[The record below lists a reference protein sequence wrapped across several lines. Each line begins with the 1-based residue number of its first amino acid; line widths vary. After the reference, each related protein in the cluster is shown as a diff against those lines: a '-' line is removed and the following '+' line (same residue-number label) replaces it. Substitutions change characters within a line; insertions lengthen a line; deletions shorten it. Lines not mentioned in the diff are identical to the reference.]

1 MKGLWWKILGAI
13 LVMFTV
19 AAGLLSDAPTTLG
32 MLDETIRN
40 LFFHVPMWF
49 AMITLLLV
57 ASIYN
62 IMYLNK
68 SKLKNFLVADSL
80 VKVCF
85 VFGLMGII
93 TGSIWA
99 KSTWGHWWTKDA
111 KLNGAAVGMLIYGAY
126 LILGNSIEDK
136 HQRAKILSIYN
147 IFVYP
152 IFIALII
159 VMPKLIDFSAHPG
172 AGDTQGFTVYDMN
185 NNLRKVFYPAVVGWI
200 LMANWIAS
208 LYWRYKIILNDKDE
222 KDSYDNHIA
231 A

>member
-1 MKGLWWKILGAI
+1 
-13 LVMFTV
+13 
-19 AAGLLSDAPTTLG
+19 
-32 MLDETIRN
+32 
-40 LFFHVPMWF
+40 
-49 AMITLLLV
+49 
-57 ASIYN
+57 
-62 IMYLNK
+62 
-68 SKLKNFLVADSL
+68 
-80 VKVCF
+80 
-85 VFGLMGII
+85 
-93 TGSIWA
+93 
-99 KSTWGHWWTKDA
+99 
-111 KLNGAAVGMLIYGAY
+111 MLIYGAY

-136 HQRAKILSIYN
+136 YHRAKILSIYN

-172 AGDTQGFTVYDMN
+172 AGDTEAFTVYDMN
-185 NNLRKVFYPAVVGWI
+185 NNLRKVFYPAVLGWI